1 MAEKKKVRLLRAISY
16 FVLLLLVIY
25 VLSIGPVVA
34 FMIDAKG
41 NVIHP
46 EYVNGYSAFYAPV
59 IMLVDHVG
67 FIQRYYW
74 WYINLC
80 NGSQIHIVY
89 Q

>member
-1 MAEKKKVRLLRAISY
+1 MTESRRTNLIRFAAYAI
-16 FVLLLLVIY
+16 LLLLVIY
-25 VLSIGPVVA
+25 VISIGPVVA
-34 FMIDAKG
+34 FLIDVKG

-59 IMLVDHVG
+59 ILLVDHVG

-74 WYINLC
+74 WYVNLC
-80 NGSQIHIVY
+80 NGSEIHLVY

>member
-16 FVLLLLVIY
+16 FVLLLLVMY

-34 FMIDAKG
+34 FLIDVKG

-59 IMLVDHVG
+59 ILLVDHVG

-74 WYINLC
+74 WYVNLC
-80 NGSQIHIVY
+80 NGSEIHIVY

>member
-1 MAEKKKVRLLRAISY
+1 MAEKKKARLLHAISY

-34 FMIDAKG
+34 FLIDVMG

-59 IMLVDHVG
+59 ILLVDHVG

-74 WYINLC
+74 WYVNLC
-80 NGSQIHIVY
+80 NGSEIHIVY

>member
-1 MAEKKKVRLLRAISY
+1 MAEKKKARLLRAISY

-34 FMIDAKG
+34 FLIDAKG

-59 IMLVDHVG
+59 ILLIDHVG

-74 WYINLC
+74 WYVNLC
-80 NGSQIHIVY
+80 NGSEIHIVY

>member
-1 MAEKKKVRLLRAISY
+1 MEEKKKVRLLRAISY

-34 FMIDAKG
+34 FLIDGKG

-46 EYVNGYSAFYAPV
+46 EYVNVYSAFYAPV
-59 IMLVDHVG
+59 LLLIDHVG

-74 WYINLC
+74 WYVNLC
-80 NGSQIHIVY
+80 NGSEIHIVY

>member
-1 MAEKKKVRLLRAISY
+1 MTEKKKARLLRAISY

-25 VLSIGPVVA
+25 VFSIGPVVA
-34 FMIDAKG
+34 FLIDGKG

-46 EYVNGYSAFYAPV
+46 EYVNSYSAFYAPV

-74 WYINLC
+74 WYVNLC
-80 NGSQIHIVY
+80 NGSEIHIVY

>member
-1 MAEKKKVRLLRAISY
+1 MAEKKKVRLLRVISY

-34 FMIDAKG
+34 FLIDAKG

-59 IMLVDHVG
+59 ILLVDHVG

-74 WYINLC
+74 WYVNLC
-80 NGSQIHIVY
+80 NGSEIHIVY

>member
-16 FVLLLLVIY
+16 FVLLLLVMY

-34 FMIDAKG
+34 FLIDAKG

-59 IMLVDHVG
+59 ILLVDHVG

-74 WYINLC
+74 WYVNLC
-80 NGSQIHIVY
+80 NGSEIHIVY

>member
-1 MAEKKKVRLLRAISY
+1 MAEKKKARLLRVISY

-59 IMLVDHVG
+59 LLLIDHVG

-74 WYINLC
+74 WYVNLC
-80 NGSQIHIVY
+80 NGSEIHIVY